1 MVSVRRHELHRDVL
15 LLHHGSS
22 LSVQTFVWCEH
33 VLGVEAAHH
42 VRAFNVVVLEVH
54 ENFVADT
61 WSEEGSSARCGHRRG
76 YAHPGSG
83 HLFHCLLDGFSQC
96 VPVSFQLFLLGTGS
110 FEVSLCFLVLL
121 SNFVVVF
128 LVFADDGVVLLRILV
143 VSTAFLLV
151 VLLSG
156 IYHVVDKG
164 FLPALS
170 ILQLLYLGILF
181 LYFGFEILNLG
192 LIVLILRILLLQFF
206 GLIVQ
211 GKPFS
216 FELLRA
222 IVGCRLIFF
231 NNLLPLFGRGIDV
244 AYQVLHIF
252 IIFGLKLH
260 QLLLVLLESFQ
271 IVIDLLELLLCFFQ
285 LVFQCA
291 ITCLPGE
298 GYSHSSLI
306 LRVLIGCDES
316 RLRAYLACYGHRLHR
331 RIEGLGV
338 ALLIC
343 RNGINLQRALAI
355 ERIVGHGV
363 VLVIVAAPCLF
374 GVLLYLNDDISA
386 VDAVDVN
393 HLSQLDGYEGGAHV
407 DADYL
412 PLLRHFKGVDVT
424 VVVELGPASLGE

>member
-1 MVSVRRHELHRDVL
+1 M
-15 LLHHGSS
+15 
-22 LSVQTFVWCEH
+22 
-33 VLGVEAAHH
+33 
-42 VRAFNVVVLEVH
+42 
-54 ENFVADT
+54 
-61 WSEEGSSARCGHRRG
+61 
-76 YAHPGSG
+76 
-83 HLFHCLLDGFSQC
+83 
-96 VPVSFQLFLLGTGS
+96 
-110 FEVSLCFLVLL
+110 
-121 SNFVVVF
+121 
-128 LVFADDGVVLLRILV
+128 
-143 VSTAFLLV
+143 
-151 VLLSG
+151 
-156 IYHVVDKG
+156 
-164 FLPALS
+164 
-170 ILQLLYLGILF
+170 
-181 LYFGFEILNLG
+181 
-192 LIVLILRILLLQFF
+192 
-206 GLIVQ
+206 Q

-244 AYQVLHIF
+244 AYQVHHIF

-260 QLLLVLLESFQ
+260 QLVLVLLESFQ

-298 GYSHSSLI
+298 GYSHASLI
-306 LRVLIGCDES
+306 FRVLIGCDES

-343 RNGINLQRALAI
+343 RNGINLQRALAF

-363 VLVIVAAPCLF
+363 VLVIVAAPGLF

-393 HLSQLDGYEGGAHV
+393 HLSQLDGNESGAHV

-412 PLLRHFKGVDVT
+412 PLLRHFKGVDVA
-424 VVVELGPASLGE
+424 VVVELGPACLGERRELHGLLVVVLLCFLLVWIQMGLLLLFVDVLHLSECLQIEYAFLDDNLSEQAHNAGIASALFA